1 MDVCLPFDKQP
12 IIDSYSYHANIVA
25 IISQYEDLE
34 PWIYRRF
41 LRLAY
46 CKDNNYLDFCD
57 GDYFDYYRC
66 RTMYANGSRYLAE
79 YRNYRFL
86 EGIDMTGDCA
96 SQELVPLLISCIND
110 GYYAIIHLDHYF
122 VAASDVY
129 GISHKNHE
137 CIVYGYNLDKQV
149 FYAADNFVYGK
160 YVSIEVGFAE
170 VETARRASEERE
182 LKRVLKV
189 RIAEDRQE
197 EAIGIDEIIEKLN
210 DYASGTDSSM
220 YGIITGSSEEGAFI
234 HNGFQY
240 DWHWYEHSDRQAFI
254 YGIDIYSFFLEDLR
268 TAGANRSKIDI
279 RRYHAMYNHKAV
291 LCKLYDYLTRKSF
304 MQANSQLEA
313 QLNELA
319 KQCILLQNIV
329 LKYNV
334 TRDIKLLDALIKYH
348 EQSIHQ
354 EQAMV
359 RQFVSGLERSSSASG
374 SGCLPV

>member
-1 MDVCLPFDKQP
+1 MDIGLPFNKQP

-34 PWIYRRF
+34 PWIYGRF

-79 YRNYRFL
+79 YRNYPFL
-86 EGIDMTGDCA
+86 ECIDMTGECA
-96 SQELVPLLISCIND
+96 SQELVPLLTACMND

-122 VAASDVY
+122 IAATDVY

-149 FYAADNFVYGK
+149 FYAADNFVSGK
-160 YVSIEVGFAE
+160 YVSIEIGFAE
-170 VETARRASEERE
+170 MEKARRASEERE
-182 LKRVLKV
+182 LKRAMKV
-189 RIAEDRQE
+189 RVAEDRQE
-197 EAIGIDEIIEKLN
+197 EGININGIIKKLQE
-210 DYASGTDSSM
+210 YASGTDSSM
-220 YGIITGSSEEGAFI
+220 YGIITGFSEEGGFI

-240 DWHWYEHSDRQAFI
+240 DWHWYEHADRQAFI
-254 YGIDIYSFFLEDLR
+254 YGVDIYSFFIDDLR
-268 TAGANRSKIDI
+268 EVGANRSKIDL
-279 RRYHAMYNHKAV
+279 RRYHTMYNHKVV
-291 LCKLYDYLTRKSF
+291 LCKLYHYLTSKSF
-304 MQANSQLEA
+304 MQVNRQLET

-334 TRDIKLLDALIKYH
+334 TRDIKLLDVLMKYH
-348 EQSIHQ
+348 EQSIQQ

-359 RQFVSGLERSSSASG
+359 QQFVGGLERSG
-374 SGCLPV
+374 SRCLFV